1 MPRCRVEPPNEP
13 TSEFP
18 GVDIDSVHK
27 LAAHKRLQLA
37 LSHRTRTVA
46 SIYREPEPHN
56 RRPRAVDGV
65 LAAEV
70 KALIDKGY
78 SPSTIRSKLHCGYST
93 IRSAL
98 RAFGIEMVGH
108 KCQR

>member
-1 MPRCRVEPPNEP
+1 M
-13 TSEFP
+13 T
-18 GVDIDSVHK
+18 DAAK
-27 LAAHKRLQLA
+27 LAAHHRLQVA

-46 SIYREPEPHN
+46 SIYREREPNN
-56 RRPRAVDGV
+56 RKSRNVDGV

-98 RAFGIEMVGH
+98 RLFGMEGVVGP